1 MQVIAAPRSSR
12 WKVRPVDQPDI
23 AVQLARELNDLPEPL
38 VRALMSRGVSD
49 FESARTFF
57 RPGPETLHD
66 PFLMQDMR
74 SAADRLVRA
83 IADSERVL
91 VYGDYDVDG
100 VTSTAMM
107 VRFLRSRGVDASF
120 FIPDRLIHGYGLSPA
135 GIEHAGQIGA
145 TVMVALDCGITAVE
159 EADLARS
166 RGIDLIICDH
176 HTPGA
181 ALPNAVAVLD
191 PKRADCAYPYNGLSG
206 CGVGY
211 KLVEATLVRLGED
224 RRDAQPLLDLVA
236 VSIAADIVPI
246 DGENRALMTEGLRRI
261 REAPSVGL
269 AALAAAARTDT
280 SSCSTSDI
288 VFGIAPR
295 LNAAGRLDDAC
306 KAVALLL
313 EEDEASAR
321 RAATTIEAL
330 NEERR
335 AIDRQTVLEAEQA
348 ARRLLESKSRS
359 GIVLHNPEWHA
370 GVIGITASRIVER
383 YYKPTVMLTTVGGV
397 AKGSARS
404 VPGINV
410 YDVLAECADLLT
422 QFGGHDYAAGLQLPE
437 DRVHDFRDRFDDAVT
452 ARMTPELMTPVIN
465 VDAPVALDEID
476 ARFWAVLRQ
485 FEPFGP
491 ANPRPLFV
499 AGDLELVGRASTVGR
514 DGSHL
519 RFSAR
524 SRSGTRSFPAI
535 GFGLAGH
542 LETLR
547 ESQRTGVPFEMVFS
561 LDENTYRG
569 QKNLQ
574 LKPRD
579 IRLAQ

>member
-211 KLVEATLVRLGED
+211 KLVEATLVQLGED

-269 AALAAAARTDT
+269 AALAAAARTET

-330 NEERR
+330 NEKRR

-499 AGDLELVGRASTVGR
+499 AGDLELVGHASTVGR

>member
-1 MQVIAAPRSSR
+1 MQVIAPPRSSR
-12 WKVRPVDQPDI
+12 WKVRPVDQPEV
-23 AVQLARELNDLPEPL
+23 AARLSRELNNLPEAL
-38 VRALMSRGVSD
+38 VRALLSRGIED
-49 FESARTFF
+49 FEGARRFF
-57 RPGPETLHD
+57 RPGLETLHD
-66 PFLMQDMR
+66 PFLMRDME
-74 SAADRLVRA
+74 AGADRLARA
-83 IADSERVL
+83 VKARERVL

-107 VRFLRSRGVDASF
+107 VRFLQERGVEASY
-120 FIPDRLIHGYGLSPA
+120 FIPDRLLHGYGLSPA
-135 GIEHAGQIGA
+135 GIQRAVADGA
-145 TVMVALDCGITAVE
+145 TLMVALDCGITAVDQ
-159 EADLARS
+159 ALLAHES
-166 RGIDLIICDH
+166 GVDLIICDH
-176 HTPGA
+176 HTPGE
-181 ALPNAVAVLD
+181 ALPEAVAVLD
-191 PKRADCAYPYNGLSG
+191 PKRSDCSYPYKGLSG

-211 KLVEATLVRLGED
+211 KLVEATLTRLGED
-224 RRDAQPLLDLVA
+224 ATAAHPLLDLVA

-269 AALAAAARTDT
+269 AALAAAARTNT

-313 EEDEASAR
+313 EQDTGVAS
-321 RAATTIEAL
+321 RAAMAIEKL

-335 AIDRQTVLEAEQA
+335 AIDRQTVVEAEQA
-348 ARRLLESKSRS
+348 ARRLLESRSRS
-359 GIVLHNPEWHA
+359 GIVLHNPDWHA

-383 YYKPTVMLTTVGGV
+383 YFKPTVMLTTVGGV

-437 DRVHDFRDRFDDAVT
+437 EHVPDFRDRFDAAVH
-452 ARMTPELMTPVIN
+452 ARMRPELMTPVIN
-465 VDAPVALDEID
+465 VDAPVMLDEID

-499 AGDLELVGRASTVGR
+499 ASDLEVVGRATTVGR
-514 DGSHL
+514 DDKHL

-524 SRSGTRSFPAI
+524 SRSGNKAFQAI

-542 LETLR
+542 LNTLL
-547 ESQRTGVPFEMVFS
+547 ESQRSGTPFEMVFS
-561 LDENTYRG
+561 LDENDYRG
-569 QKNLQ
+569 KTSLQ

-579 IRLAQ
+579 IRLGQ